1 MTRGPLPAGVYWR
14 RRLVLLSVGLVL
26 VVALAR
32 LLGGNS
38 DGASTDAGVAE
49 QAAAVPSSTAPSDSP
64 SASPTKKP
72 RKGKGNRPTATPT
85 PEPPPLAVPD
95 GPCDEADIAI
105 TPSAVDAVAG
115 RDVVILLSLT
125 TIVDP
130 ACTWR
135 VSSGNLSVKLTSGDD
150 DIWSSQQCP
159 SVVPVKDV
167 IVRSAEPTTVALVW
181 DARRS
186 DEDCSR
192 LTDWALPGDYHV
204 IAAALGGEPTDVQ
217 FTLEA
222 PVADVITETATPTQQ
237 PSPSG
242 SGSGSGSGGSAS
254 GDGGA
259 ANGGSGDGGS
269 GNGGGTQPSGA
280 VEPDGR

>member
-14 RRLVLLSVGLVL
+14 RRLVLLSLAVVL
-26 VVALAR
+26 VVGLAR
-32 LLGGNS
+32 LLGGSS
-38 DGASTDAGVAE
+38 DGSSADGGAAE
-49 QAAAVPSSTAPSDSP
+49 QVAAVPSTTAPSQAP

-95 GPCDEADIAI
+95 GPCDEADLEI

-115 RDVVILLSLT
+115 RDVVVLLSLR

-135 VSSGNLSVKLTSGDD
+135 VSSSTLSVKLTSGED

-159 SVVPVKDV
+159 ATVPVKDV
-167 IVRSAEPTTVALVW
+167 IVRSAEPATVALVW
-181 DARRS
+181 DGKRS

-192 LTDWALPGDYHV
+192 LTAWALPGDYHV

-237 PSPSG
+237 PSPSA
-242 SGSGSGSGGSAS
+242 SGSA
-254 GDGGA
+254 
-259 ANGGSGDGGS
+259 GS
-269 GNGGGTQPSGA
+269 GNGGNGGGNGGSGGGAQPSGA
-280 VEPDGR
+280 VEPNGR

>member
-1 MTRGPLPAGVYWR
+1 MTRGPLSAGVYWR
-14 RRLVLLSVGLVL
+14 RRLVLLSVATIL
-26 VVALAR
+26 VVGLAR
-32 LLGGNS
+32 LLGGSS
-38 DGASTDAGVAE
+38 DGSSSDAGVVE
-49 QAAAVPSSTAPSDSP
+49 QAAAAPTSTAPNP
-64 SASPTKKP
+64 SPTEKP
-72 RKGKGNRPTATPT
+72 DKGKGKGNRPSATPT
-85 PEPPPLAVPD
+85 TEAPPPLAVPD
-95 GPCDEADIAI
+95 GPCVESDIVI

-115 RDVVILLSLT
+115 RDVVILLALS

-135 VSSGNLSVKLTSGDD
+135 VSSGSLSVKLTSGDD

-181 DARRS
+181 NAKRS

-192 LTDWALPGDYHV
+192 LTEWAEIGDYHV

-237 PSPSG
+237 ASPSG
-242 SGSGSGSGGSAS
+242 SGSPSGQGSGSGGSS
-254 GDGGA
+254 G
-259 ANGGSGDGGS
+259 GGSGAGGS
-269 GNGGGTQPSGA
+269 GVQGSQPSGA
-280 VEPDGR
+280 VEPNGR

>member
-1 MTRGPLPAGVYWR
+1 MTRGPHSAGVYWR
-14 RRLVLLSVGLVL
+14 RRLVLLSVATIL
-26 VVALAR
+26 VVGLAR
-32 LLGGNS
+32 LLGGSS
-38 DGASTDAGVAE
+38 DGSSSDAGVVE
-49 QAAAVPSSTAPSDSP
+49 QAAAAPTSAATSQSP
-64 SASPTKKP
+64 SPTG
-72 RKGKGNRPTATPT
+72 KGKGNRPSATPT
-85 PEPPPLAVPD
+85 TEAPPPLAVPD
-95 GPCDEADIAI
+95 GPCVESDVVI

-115 RDVVILLSLT
+115 RDVVILLALT

-135 VSSGNLSVKLTSGDD
+135 VSSGSLSVKLTSGDD

-181 DARRS
+181 NAKRS

-192 LTDWALPGDYHV
+192 LTEWAEIGDYHV

-237 PSPSG
+237 ASPSG
-242 SGSGSGSGGSAS
+242 SGSPSGQGSGSGSV
-254 GDGGA
+254 
-259 ANGGSGDGGS
+259 GGSGAGGS
-269 GNGGGTQPSGA
+269 GGQGSQPSGA
-280 VEPDGR
+280 VEPNGR

>member
-1 MTRGPLPAGVYWR
+1 MTRGPLPAGIYWR
-14 RRLVLLSVGLVL
+14 RRLLLLAVAVLLVFG
-26 VVALAR
+26 LAR
-32 LLGGNS
+32 LLGGGS
-38 DGASTDAGVAE
+38 DGSSADAGVAE
-49 QAAAVPSSTAPSDSP
+49 QAAAVPSTTAPSQAP
-64 SASPTKKP
+64 SASSTKKP
-72 RKGKGNRPTATPT
+72 RQGKGNRPTTTPT

-95 GPCDEADIAI
+95 GPCDEADIEI

-115 RDVVILLSLT
+115 RDVVILMALR

-159 SVVPVKDV
+159 AVVPVKDV

-181 DARRS
+181 NAKRS

-192 LTDWALPGDYHV
+192 FTEWAEIGDYHV

-222 PVADVITETATPTQQ
+222 PVADVITETATPTQAPT

-242 SGSGSGSGGSAS
+242 
-254 GDGGA
+254 
-259 ANGGSGDGGS
+259 
-269 GNGGGTQPSGA
+269 QPSGA
-280 VEPDGR
+280 VEPNGR